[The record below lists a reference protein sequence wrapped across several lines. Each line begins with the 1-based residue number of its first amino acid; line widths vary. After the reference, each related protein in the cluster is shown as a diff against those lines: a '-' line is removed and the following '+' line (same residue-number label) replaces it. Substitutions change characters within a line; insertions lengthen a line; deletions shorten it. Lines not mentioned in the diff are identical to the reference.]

1 MATETACFRTTVG
14 PQPIL
19 SCAFCTLPSSNRCI
33 RATVTAHWTQQSA
46 CGPSTTRVSRGPDS
60 LPQFHPAGLQG
71 AADPQGCIP
80 DERGTDLPQAL
91 PGGLDL
97 AYGCEPL
104 RIVRGRLGRQLSGA
118 VRVVV
123 LQPPTHPP
131 NPRVGRADTLW
142 SEFAAS
148 SWSYTGWPT
157 GTGGVHVGLL
167 KDVVE
172 CAGLRPWF
180 RDALTPGDVAVSTPH
195 QCRLRVTLP
204 TTIYPARN

>member
-1 MATETACFRTTVG
+1 MLSHDCWASTYSLLCFLRVTFQQQVYQGYGNLTLDSAVRLR
-14 PQPIL
+14 PQHDTGFPEGRI
-19 SCAFCTLPSSNRCI
+19 P
-33 RATVTAHWTQQSA
+33 
-46 CGPSTTRVSRGPDS
+46 

-97 AYGCEPL
+97 PYGCEPL

-148 SWSYTGWPT
+148 SWSCTGWPT